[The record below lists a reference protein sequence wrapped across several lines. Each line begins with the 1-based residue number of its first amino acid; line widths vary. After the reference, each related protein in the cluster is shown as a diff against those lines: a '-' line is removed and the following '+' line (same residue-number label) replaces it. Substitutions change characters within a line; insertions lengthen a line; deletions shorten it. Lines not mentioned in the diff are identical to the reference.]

1 MFFFAVVFWAVVV
14 FFAGIFFA
22 ATFFAAA
29 FFVLSFFA
37 AAFRVVFFAVSGF
50 FAATASFSGFFP
62 GVQENTATPS
72 ADRLSLPTLLHYL
85 KASHVYYIDFQLPF
99 IRKELVEALDE
110 TDNLARIIL
119 VFSASI

>member
-72 ADRLSLPTLLHYL
+72 AGILNVTEYSLSSHSACLQVFARRLTIPCPPYSLRSLLKISLY
-85 KASHVYYIDFQLPF
+85 FP
-99 IRKELVEALDE
+99 
-110 TDNLARIIL
+110 
-119 VFSASI
+119 